1 MKAIANMKFA
11 KNGRNRAA
19 WVGFLFVLPA
29 VLYFLVVYTYP
40 FLETIKMSFELTKN
54 EITRFVGLKNYAEVF
69 TDKLFWKSAKQT
81 LYMTLIAAPITVVLA
96 LLTAVL
102 MDTLKSR
109 GMRNT
114 LQIASL
120 LPMTVSLIAAS
131 LIFSWI
137 FDPSYGIIN
146 RVLSSLGFAKQ
157 KFLTSKTQ
165 VIPTLSV
172 ITIWIRVG
180 FGATIL
186 LAGLQSISK
195 SYYEAAKIDGASEVK
210 QFFKITIPL
219 LNSQIVLVSITEIIF
234 SVKTFEQVYI
244 TTSGGP
250 VNSSRTLLIHLYETA
265 FKFNKYEE
273 ASVVAV
279 FLFVVLLVI
288 CIAQWVLLRKE
299 IEY

>member
-1 MKAIANMKFA
+1 MKAVENK
-11 KNGRNRAA
+11 KLSGSNGRHNA
-19 WVGFLFVLPA
+19 WIGFLFVLPA

-40 FLETIKMSFELTKN
+40 FLETIKMSFYQTKGGVSL
-54 EITRFVGLKNYAEVF
+54 FVGLENYLEVF
-69 TDKLFWKSAKQT
+69 DDKLFWKSTRQT
-81 LYMTLIAAPITVVLA
+81 IKMTLIAAPITVVLA
-96 LLTAVL
+96 LLTAIL
-102 MDTLKSR
+102 MDKLPSR
-109 GMRNT
+109 RMRDT
-114 LQIASL
+114 LQLASL

-146 RVLSSLGFAKQ
+146 RLLDSLGFAKQ

-172 ITIWIRVG
+172 ITIWSRVG

-186 LAGLQSISK
+186 LAGLQAIPK
-195 SYYEAAKIDGASEVK
+195 DYYEAARIDGASELR
-210 QFFKITIPL
+210 QFTDITIPL

-250 VNSSRTLLIHLYETA
+250 VNTSRTLLIHLYETA
-265 FKFNKYEE
+265 FKFQKYEE
-273 ASVVAV
+273 ASVIAV
-279 FLFVVLLVI
+279 FLFVALLLISIV
-288 CIAQWVLLRKE
+288 QWVFMRKKV
-299 IEY
+299 EY

>member
-1 MKAIANMKFA
+1 MKERLKKRSSARKW
-11 KNGRNRAA
+11 KRSA

-29 VLYFLVVYTYP
+29 VLYFLIVYTYP
-40 FLETIKMSFELTKN
+40 FLETIKMSFFQTKGG
-54 EITRFVGLKNYAEVF
+54 ITSFAGLKNYEAVF
-69 TDKLFWKSAKQT
+69 SDRLFWKSAKQT
-81 LYMTLIAAPITVVLA
+81 LVMTVIAAPVTVVLS

-102 MDTLKSR
+102 MDKLPSR
-109 GMRNT
+109 RARNI
-114 LQIASL
+114 LQISSL

-146 RVLSSLGFAKQ
+146 RVLTELGFGSQ
-157 KFLTSKTQ
+157 KFLTSKEQ

-186 LAGLQSISK
+186 LAGLQSIPAT
-195 SYYEAAKIDGASEVK
+195 YYEAARIDGASEIK
-210 QFFKITIPL
+210 QFFKITVPL
-219 LNSQIVLVSITEIIF
+219 LNSQIVLVCITEIIF
-234 SVKTFEQVYI
+234 STKTFEQVYI

-265 FKFNKYEE
+265 FKFRKFEE
-273 ASVVAV
+273 ASVIAV
-279 FLFVVLLVI
+279 FLFVVLLLISIV
-288 CIAQWVLLRKE
+288 QWVAVRKKV
-299 IEY
+299 EY